1 MSVKAIDII
10 NIINEIAPENICC
23 SWDNVGIMAG
33 DKNSD
38 VNKALIAL
46 DCSAAVIDEAVNIGA
61 NMIITHHPFIFKAV
75 KNLNFDAPLSVKIA
89 KVIKN
94 DIIVYS
100 AHTNLDIADYGTNY
114 TLAKLLELDNVK
126 GLVPMG
132 DENYMGRQGDLKSP
146 VKFSDF
152 ISFVKAKLGAESLVV
167 NGSMDRVIK
176 KVALCTG
183 AGADFE
189 FMSKA
194 KEEGCQAYIT
204 GDVGYH
210 NAQIAEDLDLC
221 LIDGTHYLT
230 EVIVVDTL
238 YNILSDKVK
247 GAEFVKSKINGQTLN
262 IV

>member
-10 NIINEIAPENICC
+10 NVINEIAPENICC
-23 SWDNVGIMAG
+23 SWDNVGIMTG
-33 DKNSD
+33 DKNCD
-38 VNKALIAL
+38 VKKALIAL

-61 NMIITHHPFIFKAV
+61 DMIITHHPFIFKAI
-75 KNLNFDAPLSVKIA
+75 KNLNFDTPLSDKIA

-114 TLAKLLELDNVK
+114 TLAKLLELENVK

-132 DENYMGRQGDLKSP
+132 DENYMGRYGDLKSP
-146 VKFSDF
+146 LKFSEF
-152 ISFVKAKLGAESLVV
+152 IDFVKVRLGAKSLVV
-167 NGSMDRVIK
+167 NGNMDAVITRIG
-176 KVALCTG
+176 LCTG

-194 KEEGCQAYIT
+194 KNEGCQAYIT

-210 NAQIAEDLDLC
+210 NAQIAEDLGLC

-230 EVIVVDTL
+230 EVIVVDAL
-238 YNILSDKVK
+238 YDILSDKIK
-247 GAEFVKSKINGQTLN
+247 GTDFVKSKVNGQTLN